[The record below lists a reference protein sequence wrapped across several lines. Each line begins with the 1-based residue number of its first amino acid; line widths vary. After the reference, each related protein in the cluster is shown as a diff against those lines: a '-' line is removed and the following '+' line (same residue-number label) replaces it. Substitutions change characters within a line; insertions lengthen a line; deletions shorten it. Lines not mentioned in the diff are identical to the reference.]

1 MQFLTVVRNRIPGFV
16 KRLYGRGGVLWI
28 KSRCLPRFWIET
40 LAVRL
45 ISADVQ
51 RFIPTLSARL
61 KILPSMRI
69 SLITTCGNRLKHL
82 QESLP
87 TYLAQDWSNLDVIVS
102 VYADRQGTANYV
114 RDHFADSI
122 KGGRLTLIETPAKVF
137 NKACAV
143 NIAVEN
149 SQADYLFLVDC
160 DCLLDDTKVL
170 IHLVRQFNLRSPEL
184 ASFYLTG
191 QILLKRDRFIEIG
204 GFDVSLR
211 DVWAPD
217 DADFIVRY
225 VVYYGVPY
233 VYLNQFYTRKFLP
246 IGRSWQIVQD
256 ESRRHDIRITD
267 RWERHPSQT
276 QEALLD
282 TKFFKRIGGP
292 KKNTNEI
299 FAAQLKYFETADPKI
314 TYRTTPIGSEGE
326 GGRG

>member
-170 IHLVRQFNLRSPEL
+170 IHLVRQFNLL
-184 ASFYLTG
+184 LTIIPP
-191 QILLKRDRFIEIG
+191 Q
-204 GFDVSLR
+204 
-211 DVWAPD
+211 
-217 DADFIVRY
+217 
-225 VVYYGVPY
+225 
-233 VYLNQFYTRKFLP
+233 
-246 IGRSWQIVQD
+246 
-256 ESRRHDIRITD
+256 
-267 RWERHPSQT
+267 PST
-276 QEALLD
+276 SSSA
-282 TKFFKRIGGP
+282 
-292 KKNTNEI
+292 
-299 FAAQLKYFETADPKI
+299 
-314 TYRTTPIGSEGE
+314 
-326 GGRG
+326 